1 MVSIAQWPWM
11 RRDHVAGTVA
21 ARGVT
26 RPSPVTT
33 TRRAGPKS
41 GGSIKRTKE
50 APALFSR
57 SLSDAGAHMAEE
69 VNIMRGYF
77 FMVLVA
83 VQFGFQ
89 PLLARLYG
97 SRSSSLGSVV
107 IVGEARSP
115 LLLHACAFRSYL

>member
-1 MVSIAQWPWM
+1 
-11 RRDHVAGTVA
+11 
-21 ARGVT
+21 
-26 RPSPVTT
+26 
-33 TRRAGPKS
+33 
-41 GGSIKRTKE
+41 
-50 APALFSR
+50 
-57 SLSDAGAHMAEE
+57 MAEE

-107 IVGEARSP
+107 IVGEASP
-115 LLLHACAFRSYL
+115 LHAFRLSSFTFSTGDEGDLMCAVYCA